1 MIALFKNKTNW
12 LLAAVLFPVLAH
24 AEGLGKTKSL
34 LQKVFDEAHSLVGIV
49 IAIAVL
55 VVGFRV
61 LFRGE
66 TIRDCW
72 GVILGAGLI
81 SAAAE
86 IGKWLS

>member
-1 MIALFKNKTNW
+1 MVSFIKNKTNW
-12 LLAAVLFPVLAH
+12 LMASLLFPFMAH